1 MNADADKVSGI
12 SIEVEDL
19 VSIRRQLSAL
29 SLANRRRR
37 TSHRSGAREVRLRGR
52 GMEYEESRAYVHGDD
67 VRTMDWRVMA
77 RTGDAHTKVFAE
89 EKERRFLMA
98 VDLSAS
104 MYFGTRFSFK
114 SWAAAQVAAHV
125 GWLAS
130 FAGDRIG
137 GLIVSPESHHEVRP
151 GKTRSGLL
159 GVFHHLALASNIE
172 LPVDASRNRLN
183 FLLREINRVIK
194 PGSIIALITDF
205 IGIDEQS
212 LELLSAIVRH
222 NDISAYWIHD
232 DTEINAWPGGHYQVV
247 ADGQKVGFDLLG
259 NRSDNWLTQ
268 WQNNHRDQ
276 IESLTSR
283 LNIPLLAVSCNRDI
297 TAQIVNNLA
306 LK

>member
-19 VSIRRQLSAL
+19 VSIRGQLSGL

-37 TSHRSGAREVRLRGR
+37 ASHRSGAREVRLRGR

-77 RTGDAHTKVFAE
+77 RTGEAHTKVFAE

-159 GVFHHLALASNIE
+159 GVFHHLAQASNIE

-183 FLLREINRVIK
+183 FLLREINRVVK

-205 IGIDEQS
+205 MGIDEQS

-247 ADGQKVGFDLLG
+247 VDRQKVGFDLLG
-259 NRSDNWLTQ
+259 NRADNWLTQ
-268 WQNNHRDQ
+268 WQSKHRDQ

>member
-19 VSIRRQLSAL
+19 VSIRGQLSGL

-37 TSHRSGAREVRLRGR
+37 ASHRSGAREVRLRGR

-77 RTGDAHTKVFAE
+77 RTGEAHSKVFAE

-159 GVFHHLALASNIE
+159 GVFHHLAQASNIE

-183 FLLREINRVIK
+183 FLLREINRVVK
-194 PGSIIALITDF
+194 PGSIVALITDF
-205 IGIDEQS
+205 LGIDEQS

-247 ADGQKVGFDLLG
+247 VDRQKVGFDLLG
-259 NRSDNWLTQ
+259 NRADNWLTQ
-268 WQNNHRDQ
+268 WQSKHRDQ

>member
-151 GKTRSGLL
+151 GKTQSGLL
-159 GVFHHLALASNIE
+159 GVFHHLAQASNIE
-172 LPVDASRNRLN
+172 LPVDASHNRLN
-183 FLLREINRVIK
+183 FLLREINSVIK

-247 ADGQKVGFDLLG
+247 AAGQKVGFDLLG

-283 LNIPLLAVSCNRDI
+283 LNIPLLAVSCNLDI

>member
-19 VSIRRQLSAL
+19 VSIRGQLSGL

-37 TSHRSGAREVRLRGR
+37 ASHRSGAREVRLRGR

-77 RTGDAHTKVFAE
+77 RTGEAHTKVFAE

-130 FAGDRIG
+130 FSGDRIG

-159 GVFHHLALASNIE
+159 GVFHHLAQASNIE

-183 FLLREINRVIK
+183 FLLREINRVVK

-247 ADGQKVGFDLLG
+247 ADRQKVGFDLLG
-259 NRSDNWLTQ
+259 NRADNWLTQ
-268 WQNNHRDQ
+268 WQSKHRDQ